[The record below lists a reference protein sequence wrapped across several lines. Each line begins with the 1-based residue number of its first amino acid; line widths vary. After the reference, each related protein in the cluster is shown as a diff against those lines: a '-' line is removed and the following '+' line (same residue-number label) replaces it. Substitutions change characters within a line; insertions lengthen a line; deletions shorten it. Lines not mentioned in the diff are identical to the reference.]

1 MSTKLGSLCI
11 TIRSVKTVYRV
22 AGCPLFRDSNVLKS
36 MGKLSGH
43 SELSIISW
51 VSAAEGRLLCGIP
64 LYTFTLR
71 ELKHEPSPHLV
82 YTCSGYLPCSHAI
95 HN

>member
-1 MSTKLGSLCI
+1 MYCKYERENGSL
-11 TIRSVKTVYRV
+11 YRV

-51 VSAAEGRLLCGIP
+51 VYAAEGHLLCGIP

-82 YTCSGYLPCSHAI
+82 YTCSGYLPCSHTI